1 MDQWKSK
8 KCQSG
13 HRFLRSELKLE
24 SEAALI
30 SNIMLYIYIYIHII
44 GGTRCTLVITGAVLS
59 FQQVEIWLSFFI
71 LRCSTHG
78 ALKPLPCPKD
88 FKTSRGQVRSTGPRS
103 SSGVSLEKTAV
114 HSCQPGRRHHELEA
128 KLFSAPLRWWLARGH
143 CGRNEGG
150 AANGRAIGWTILML
164 EYVGIGTKNY
174 HELST
179 SSNININMSIC
190 ISYVFASTWEV
201 GANTAATGLHSCQG
215 LEESSH
221 DLLHS
226 S

>member
-1 MDQWKSK
+1 MLSYRFNRWR
-8 KCQSG
+8 SG
-13 HRFLRSELKLE
+13 W
-24 SEAALI
+24 
-30 SNIMLYIYIYIHII
+30 
-44 GGTRCTLVITGAVLS
+44 V
-59 FQQVEIWLSFFI
+59 FI

-201 GANTAATGLHSCQG
+201 GLTQLPRAYTAAKGLRSLVMIYCT
-215 LEESSH
+215 LVSKRSRRCKSNPWPWE
-221 DLLHS
+221 LP
-226 S
+226 

>member
-1 MDQWKSK
+1 MLSYRFNRWR
-8 KCQSG
+8 SG
-13 HRFLRSELKLE
+13 W
-24 SEAALI
+24 
-30 SNIMLYIYIYIHII
+30 
-44 GGTRCTLVITGAVLS
+44 V
-59 FQQVEIWLSFFI
+59 FI

-88 FKTSRGQVRSTGPRS
+88 FKTSRGQVRSTGPTEFIR
-103 SSGVSLEKTAV
+103 
-114 HSCQPGRRHHELEA
+114 CQFGENMGKPQFTVFFPSRGADITEA

-201 GANTAATGLHSCQG
+201 GLRQLPRAYTAAKGLRSLVMIYCT
-215 LEESSH
+215 LVSKRSRRCKSNPCPWE
-221 DLLHS
+221 LP
-226 S
+226 

>member
-1 MDQWKSK
+1 MHTSDH
-8 KCQSG
+8 C
-13 HRFLRSELKLE
+13 
-24 SEAALI
+24 
-30 SNIMLYIYIYIHII
+30 
-44 GGTRCTLVITGAVLS
+44 AVLS
-59 FQQVEIWLSFFI
+59 FQQVEIWLSFYPQVQHTWGLEAITMSERFQNQQ
-71 LRCSTHG
+71 RASEVHG
-78 ALKPLPCPKD
+78 ATEFIRCQ
-88 FKTSRGQVRSTGPRS
+88 FGENRS
-103 SSGVSLEKTAV
+103 SQLSA
-114 HSCQPGRRHHELEA
+114 GRRHHELEA

-201 GANTAATGLHSCQG
+201 GLTQLPRAYTAAKGLRSLVMIYCT
-215 LEESSH
+215 LVSKRSRRCKSNPWPWE
-221 DLLHS
+221 LP
-226 S
+226 